1 MTIWRN
7 ALLSL
12 GGLLVWLLYW
22 YGDTAAAMV
31 GIWFRSDTYAH
42 GFVVPAISLW
52 LIWRKRQVLAAML
65 PRPGLLAWPLIVACA
80 VLWLLGDLVA
90 VNAATQFA
98 LVAMLVLTVPAVLGW
113 QVTAELLFPL
123 GFMFFAVPIGDFMM
137 PQLMEWTADF
147 TVLALRA
154 SGIPV
159 YREGQHFVIP
169 SGNWSVV
176 EACSGIRYLIASVT
190 VGCLFAYLS
199 YQSTRRRLVF
209 VLVSFLVPVVA
220 NWLRAYIIVMLGHYS
235 GNTIATGVDHL
246 IYGWLFFGI
255 VIMIMFMVGARWA
268 QHPAPQADGAA
279 LAASVAFA
287 TKSGANIRPFAT
299 PLATL
304 VVALLA
310 VTPHVINWFL
320 VHNQN
325 LSTPVVA
332 VVPPAAGWQASL
344 GPLSDWAPAFENTS
358 AQSRASYTS
367 AGGAT
372 VGVYIGYYRNQ
383 NYQRKLVSSDN
394 TLVKTTD
401 KTWSRVASGVQ
412 GVSVNQ
418 QPLTARSGELRRL
431 QPDAASGNELRLLV
445 WQFYWVNGHLTS
457 SDALAKIYG
466 ALGRL
471 MGQGDDGAVIMVYT
485 PKQAGAAGVLQSFL
499 DAHGSATLALLQQ
512 TRSQRQTQ
520 P

>member
-31 GIWFRSDTYAH
+31 GIWYRSDTYAH
-42 GFVVPAISLW
+42 GFVVPVISLW
-52 LIWRKRQVLAAML
+52 LIWRKRQVLAGMT
-65 PRPGLLAWPLIVACA
+65 PRPGLLAWPLIAACA
-80 VLWLLGDLVA
+80 ALWLLGDLVA

-113 QVTAELLFPL
+113 QITRALLFPL
-123 GFMFFAVPIGDFMM
+123 GFLFFAVPIGDFMM

-159 YREGQHFVIP
+159 YREGQNFVIP

-176 EACSGIRYLIASVT
+176 EACSGIRYLIASLT

-209 VLVSFLVPVVA
+209 ILVSFLVPIVA

-268 QHPAPQADGAA
+268 EHPAPQADGAA
-279 LAASVAFA
+279 LAASVALA
-287 TKSGANIRPFAT
+287 TKAVPTGR
-299 PLATL
+299 PLATALAALVAALL
-304 VVALLA
+304 VVAPHAINWRLAQSQNQALPLLA
-310 VTPHVINWFL
+310 
-320 VHNQN
+320 
-325 LSTPVVA
+325 A
-332 VVPPAAGWQASL
+332 VSPAAGWQASVT
-344 GPLSDWAPAFENTS
+344 PLTDWVPAFENTV
-358 AQSRASYTS
+358 AQQQTRYTS
-367 AGGAT
+367 SVGAV
-372 VGVYIGYYRNQ
+372 VGLYLGYYRNQ

-394 TLVKTTD
+394 ALVKTTN
-401 KTWSRVASGVQ
+401 KVWTRAASGTQ
-412 GVSVNQ
+412 AVSFGS
-418 QPLTARSGELRRL
+418 QPLSVRSAELRRL
-431 QPDAASGNELRLLV
+431 QPDTSGDEVRLLV
-445 WQFYWVNGHLTS
+445 WQLYWVNGHLTS
-457 SDALAKIYG
+457 SDVLAKLYG
-466 ALGRL
+466 AMGRL
-471 MGQGDDGAVIMVYT
+471 MGQGDDGAVVIVYA
-485 PKQAGAAGVLQSFL
+485 PKQPAAPAVLQTFL
-499 DAHGSATLALLQQ
+499 DAHGAAILATLQQ
-512 TRSQRQTQ
+512 TRAQK
-520 P
+520 